1 MKTRDTEEIY
11 ESLQSL
17 EVKMTVLQ
25 TQVNY
30 IMNALK
36 DYEKKLESIS
46 DNEINNNNNTNVG

>member
-17 EVKMTVLQ
+17 EVKMAVLQ

-46 DNEINNNNNTNVG
+46 DNEINNNTNVG